1 MPRLPKVNLD
11 AAIKTAA
18 TSKKEKL
25 TPIETAIANIEKAFG
40 NNKEKD
46 KTKFFIQKY
55 SDRAKEVKECISFGY
70 DVVDAAS
77 NCKGVPR
84 GKMVEIFGPE
94 SGGKSFLTLK
104 LIASAQKQGLQCCL
118 ADIEQSFDPDWARQ
132 NGVDVDNLYLIDE
145 PMSAENAM
153 NYVNG
158 LCACGQFGLVVVDS
172 TAALVPQQ
180 ELEGSIE
187 EQNYALLARVM
198 SKACRQIMANCG
210 RTGTTCVF
218 INQIRDKMNST
229 GRGDT
234 TTTPGGKALKF
245 YCHQR
250 IRVVPGETI
259 TVAEGET
266 KVVVARESY
275 VTFVKNK
282 VARPFGSCKM
292 RIVFDAAMLNPVVK
306 LCSLARAKA
315 YKAIRM
321 YNGVFT
327 IDKELVEGAKKNLD
341 TGATNIVALANYIIK
356 NNMVIP
362 ILEHCIEIEKELPED
377 TDAPKIPKDV
387 RDMLEDPTLIK
398 SPGEVETKVI
408 TEGESVSDGSNATE
422 SDIKSE
428 DGSELKFD
436 D

>member
-25 TPIETAIANIEKAFG
+25 SPIEAAIANIEKAFG

-46 KTKFFIQKY
+46 KSKFLIQKY
-55 SDRAKEVKECISFGY
+55 SDRTKEHKECISFG
-70 DVVDAAS
+70 DAAVDAAS

-94 SGGKSFLTLK
+94 SGGKSLLSLR
-104 LIASAQKQGLQCCL
+104 LIASAQKQGLVCCL

-132 NGVDVDNLYLIDE
+132 NGVDVDNLYVIDE

-158 LCACGQFGLVVVDS
+158 LCACGKFGLVVVDS

-187 EQNYALLARVM
+187 DQSYALLARVM

-210 RTGTTCVF
+210 RTATTCVF

-259 TVAEGET
+259 TVAEGEV

-282 VARPFGSCKM
+282 VARPFGACKM

-306 LCSLARAKA
+306 LCSLARAKD

-327 IDKELVEGAKKNLD
+327 IDKDLVEDAKKNVD

-356 NNMVIP
+356 ENLVIP
-362 ILEHCIEIEKELPED
+362 ILEHCIEIEKDLPED
-377 TDAPKIPKDV
+377 TKAPKIPKDV
-387 RDMLEDPTLIK
+387 KDMLDDPSLIV
-398 SPGEVETKVI
+398 SPGVTPAKVVASGEVL
-408 TEGESVSDGSNATE
+408 SDGSNATE
-422 SDIKSE
+422 SEIKSE
-428 DGSELKFD
+428 DGSELSFEE
-436 D
+436 